1 MKTIWKYDVPLDVD
15 DFTLDVPEGSE
26 ILCLK
31 TQNNI
36 PHLWFLIDVAN
47 INKLETRT
55 FYIQETEYSFQDY
68 NKMKYVGTF
77 MMRQDRLVWHLF
89 EYI

>member
-36 PHLWFLIDVAN
+36 PHLC
-47 INKLETRT
+47 
-55 FYIQETEYSFQDY
+55 
-68 NKMKYVGTF
+68 G
-77 MMRQDRLVWHLF
+77 
-89 EYI
+89 